1 MGECPSITAYRKL
14 RDEVNSVSDSFLSMK
29 ACTLTVERSDGTT
42 LTFPLDPLEHYDQVI
57 QMLKRDVK
65 VARDAAL
72 EEAVDG
78 E

>member
-1 MGECPSITAYRKL
+1 MGECPSITTYRKL

-29 ACTLTVERSDGTT
+29 TCTIVVGRSDGTT

-57 QMLKRDVK
+57 QVLKRAVK
-65 VARDAAL
+65 AARDAAL